1 MSELKFVDTTLRD
14 GDQSLWGY
22 RLKTGMILPVA
33 SLLDQA
39 GFEAIDVE
47 AFAPFKLRVRQH
59 REEPWE
65 RIRLLTKRMT
75 RTPLA
80 VMGGVGIGGFGVAPL
95 ALAKLR
101 TEVLAAKGIKRVHL
115 MQASNDMTFRI
126 PEIIGF
132 SHAVGIEVV
141 LALTFSESPK
151 HTDEYYAQKTREA
164 VALKPDRIY
173 LKDPSGLLTPERIR
187 TLIPAIQANLD
198 GLTLELHSHCTT
210 GLAPLCYLEAIKLGI
225 RTLHTAIP
233 PLANGPAQPSVFNV
247 ARNARLLGY
256 APRMDEKTI
265 RVVSRHFELIAKVEG
280 LPLGTPLEY
289 DYSQYL
295 HQIPGGVISNLK
307 RQLTEIGMQDR
318 FSDILKE
325 AVEVRRDLGYPI
337 MVTPF
342 SQHVVTQ
349 AALNVILAE
358 RYQEVADE
366 VIKYATGYFGEEAA
380 SGVLP
385 SVRDKILDRSRAEE
399 LSRSDR
405 YEPSLEELRRQI
417 GEPGIPDD
425 ELLLR
430 YIMGGQEELKALR
443 PAPPVLEYPL
453 YRTPLVVLVREIL
466 KRGGRRHI
474 AVKKG
479 DIFLSFAGRAG

>member
-14 GDQSLWGY
+14 GDQSLWSY

-65 RIRLLTKRMT
+65 RIRLLTKKMT

-95 ALAKLR
+95 VLAKLR

-132 SHAVGIEVV
+132 SRAVGVEVV

-164 VALKPDRIY
+164 VTLKPDRIY

-187 TLIPAIQANLD
+187 TLVPAIQANLN
-198 GLTLELHSHCTT
+198 GLKLELHSHCTT

-233 PLANGPAQPSVFNV
+233 PLANGPAQPSIFNV

-256 APRMDEKTI
+256 SPRMDEQTI
-265 RVVSRHFELIAKVEG
+265 RVVSRHFELLAKAEG

-318 FSDILKE
+318 FNDILKE
-325 AVEVRRDLGYPI
+325 AIEVRRDLGYPI

-358 RYQEVADE
+358 RYKEVADE

-385 SVRDKILDRSRAEE
+385 SVRDRILDRPRAGE
-399 LSRSDR
+399 LSRGNR
-405 YEPSLEELRRQI
+405 YEPSLEELKRQL

-430 YIMGGQEELKALR
+430 YIMGGREELKALR
-443 PAPPVLEYPL
+443 PATPVLEYPL
-453 YRTPLVVLVREIL
+453 YRTPLVLLVREIL
-466 KRGGRRHI
+466 MRGGRRNVC
-474 AVKKG
+474 VKKG
-479 DIFLSFAGRAG
+479 DTVLSFLK